1 MLEICGDVS
10 SKHEVTSF
18 FLKDGFPLKIRLEDI
33 RDLVTISIMYISEI
47 K

>member
-10 SKHEVTSF
+10 GHQVVTSL
-18 FLKDGFPLKIRLEDI
+18 FLKDVFPLKIRLEDI
-33 RDLVTISIMYISEI
+33 QDLVTISIMYISEI